1 MRAVTTTSPAPR
13 PTATADTGSPTSAH
27 PWQARAFRAVAIA
40 EAFSWAGLLVG
51 MYLKWVAGTTER
63 GVEIFG
69 PIHGA
74 LVLVYVALAVLVA
87 ARVRWSL
94 WTTFLALAATVPPFC
109 TVVFDVWA
117 HRSGRYAGAD
127 SASGVRR

>member
-1 MRAVTTTSPAPR
+1 MTTTSPAPR
-13 PTATADTGSPTSAH
+13 PTATADTGSPAPH
-27 PWQARAFRAVAIA
+27 PWQVRAFRAVAIA

-69 PIHGA
+69 PVHGG

-87 ARVRWSL
+87 VRVRWSL
-94 WTTFLALAATVPPFC
+94 STTFLALAATVPPFC
-109 TVVFDVWA
+109 TVLFDVRA
-117 HRSGRYAGAD
+117 HRTGRYA
-127 SASGVRR
+127 RR

>member
-1 MRAVTTTSPAPR
+1 MTTTSPAPR
-13 PTATADTGSPTSAH
+13 PTATPGSRDLRARH
-27 PWQARAFRAVAIA
+27 PFAVRAFRAVAVA

-63 GVEIFG
+63 GVEVFG
-69 PIHGA
+69 PVHGG

-87 ARVRWSL
+87 VRLRWSL

-109 TVVFDVWA
+109 TVAFDAWA
-117 HRSGRYAGAD
+117 HRSGRYA
-127 SASGVRR
+127 RRAG

>member
-1 MRAVTTTSPAPR
+1 MTTTSPAPR
-13 PTATADTGSPTSAH
+13 PTATAATGSPAPH
-27 PWQARAFRAVAIA
+27 PWQVRAFRAVAIA

-69 PIHGA
+69 PVHGA

-87 ARVRWSL
+87 VRVRWSL

-109 TVVFDVWA
+109 TVLFDVWA
-117 HRSGRYAGAD
+117 HRTGRYA
-127 SASGVRR
+127 RR

>member
-1 MRAVTTTSPAPR
+1 MTTTSPAPR
-13 PTATADTGSPTSAH
+13 PTATADAGSTPAH
-27 PWQARAFRAVAIA
+27 PWQVRAFRAVAIA

-87 ARVRWSL
+87 VRVRWSL

-109 TVVFDVWA
+109 TVVLDVWA
-117 HRSGRYAGAD
+117 HRTGRYTAPARRAVVAGD
-127 SASGVRR
+127 

>member
-1 MRAVTTTSPAPR
+1 MTTTSPAPR
-13 PTATADTGSPTSAH
+13 PTATADTGSPTPAH
-27 PWQARAFRAVAIA
+27 PWQVRAFRAVAIA

-87 ARVRWSL
+87 VRVRWSL

-109 TVVFDVWA
+109 TVVLDVWA
-117 HRSGRYAGAD
+117 HRSGRYTRPAGRTEVAGA
-127 SASGVRR
+127 

>member
-1 MRAVTTTSPAPR
+1 MTTTSTAPR
-13 PTATADTGSPTSAH
+13 PSATAARPDLVV
-27 PWQARAFRAVAIA
+27 RAFRAVAVA

-51 MYLKWVAGTTER
+51 MYLKWVAGTTEL

-69 PIHGA
+69 PIHGG

-87 ARVRWSL
+87 VRVPWSL

-109 TVVFDVWA
+109 TVLFDVWA
-117 HRSGRYAGAD
+117 HRTGRYGAHTTA
-127 SASGVRR
+127 AS

>member
-1 MRAVTTTSPAPR
+1 MTTTSPAPR
-13 PTATADTGSPTSAH
+13 PTATADTGSPAPAH
-27 PWQARAFRAVAIA
+27 AWQVRAFRAVAIA

-87 ARVRWSL
+87 VRVRWSL
-94 WTTFLALAATVPPFC
+94 WTTFLALAATIPPFC
-109 TVVFDVWA
+109 TVVLDVWA
-117 HRSGRYAGAD
+117 HRTGRYTAPARRAVVAGD
-127 SASGVRR
+127 

>member
-1 MRAVTTTSPAPR
+1 MTTTSPAPR
-13 PTATADTGSPTSAH
+13 PTATAGSPTPAH
-27 PWQARAFRAVAIA
+27 PWQVRAFRAVAIA

-87 ARVRWSL
+87 VRVRWSL

-109 TVVFDVWA
+109 TVALDLWA
-117 HRSGRYAGAD
+117 HRTGRYAASARRATAAGA
-127 SASGVRR
+127 

>member
-1 MRAVTTTSPAPR
+1 MTTTSSAPR
-13 PTATADTGSPTSAH
+13 PTATTEPGH
-27 PWQARAFRAVAIA
+27 PWVVRAFRAVAIA

-69 PIHGA
+69 PVHGG

-87 ARVRWSL
+87 VRVRWSL

-117 HRSGRYAGAD
+117 HRSGRYRARRTTPLAG
-127 SASGVRR
+127 

>member
-1 MRAVTTTSPAPR
+1 MTTTSTAPR
-13 PTATADTGSPTSAH
+13 PPATPDAARP
-27 PWQARAFRAVAIA
+27 PWVVRAFRAVAIA

-69 PIHGA
+69 PVHGG
-74 LVLVYVALAVLVA
+74 LVLVYVALALVVA
-87 ARVRWSL
+87 VRLRWSL

-109 TVVFDVWA
+109 TVAFDVWA
-117 HRSGRYAGAD
+117 HRTGRYRSRRPAPTVAG
-127 SASGVRR
+127 

>member
-1 MRAVTTTSPAPR
+1 MRPVTTTSPAPR
-13 PTATADTGSPTSAH
+13 PTATATDPARDVPARH
-27 PWQARAFRAVAIA
+27 PWVVRAFRAVAVA

-69 PIHGA
+69 PVHGG

-87 ARVRWSL
+87 VRVRWSL

-109 TVVFDVWA
+109 TVAFDVWA
-117 HRSGRYAGAD
+117 HRSGRYAA
-127 SASGVRR
+127 RTR

>member
-1 MRAVTTTSPAPR
+1 MTTTSPAPR
-13 PTATADTGSPTSAH
+13 PTATADTGSPAPAL
-27 PWQARAFRAVAIA
+27 PWQVRTFRAVAIA

-69 PIHGA
+69 PVHGA

-87 ARVRWSL
+87 VRVRWSL
-94 WTTFLALAATVPPFC
+94 WTTLLALAATVPPFC
-109 TVVFDVWA
+109 TVVLDVWA
-117 HRSGRYAGAD
+117 HRTGRYAAPARRTVAAGA
-127 SASGVRR
+127 

>member
-1 MRAVTTTSPAPR
+1 MTTTSPAPR
-13 PTATADTGSPTSAH
+13 PTATADTGSPTPAH
-27 PWQARAFRAVAIA
+27 PWQVRAFRAVAIA

-87 ARVRWSL
+87 VRVRWSL

-109 TVVFDVWA
+109 TVLFDVGA
-117 HRSGRYAGAD
+117 HRTGRYTAPA
-127 SASGVRR
+127 RRAVVVGD

>member
-13 PTATADTGSPTSAH
+13 PTATADAGSTPAH
-27 PWQARAFRAVAIA
+27 PWQVRAFRAVAIA

-87 ARVRWSL
+87 VRVRWSL

-109 TVVFDVWA
+109 TVVLDVWA
-117 HRSGRYAGAD
+117 HRTGRYTAPARRAVVAGD
-127 SASGVRR
+127 

>member
-1 MRAVTTTSPAPR
+1 MTAGSPAP
-13 PTATADTGSPTSAH
+13 H
-27 PWQARAFRAVAIA
+27 PWQVRAFRAVAIA

-69 PIHGA
+69 PVHGA
-74 LVLVYVALAVLVA
+74 LVLAYVALAVLVA
-87 ARVRWSL
+87 VRVRWSL

-109 TVVFDVWA
+109 TVLFDIRA
-117 HRSGRYAGAD
+117 HRTGRYA
-127 SASGVRR
+127 RR

>member
-1 MRAVTTTSPAPR
+1 MRGVTTTSTAPR
-13 PTATADTGSPTSAH
+13 PTATPDPARH
-27 PWQARAFRAVAIA
+27 PWVVRAFRAVAIA

-69 PIHGA
+69 PVHGG
-74 LVLVYVALAVLVA
+74 LVLVYVALAAAVA
-87 ARVRWSL
+87 VRVRWSL

-109 TVVFDVWA
+109 TVAFDVWA
-117 HRSGRYAGAD
+117 HRSGRYRSRR
-127 SASGVRR
+127 SASSTAG

>member
-1 MRAVTTTSPAPR
+1 MTTTSTTPR
-13 PTATADTGSPTSAH
+13 PTGTPDTGATARH
-27 PWQARAFRAVAIA
+27 PWPVRAFRVVAIA

-69 PIHGA
+69 PVHGG
-74 LVLVYVALAVLVA
+74 LVVVYVALALLVA
-87 ARVRWSL
+87 VRLRWSL

-109 TVVFDVWA
+109 TIVLDVWA
-117 HRSGRYAGAD
+117 HRTGRYAPRTTPA
-127 SASGVRR
+127 AA